1 MPQTATSKQ
10 NRDDPNSLAQAA
22 TDAALSSNWQE
33 AAKINRKIL
42 STQTDD
48 VEALN
53 RLARAYSCLG
63 EIGKAQKTYKKVL
76 GIDPYN
82 IIAHKNLERF
92 SKSATITKGSGL
104 TPAAPLQTNGSTD
117 ISKLFLFE
125 PGKTK
130 IINLLNTAPPAT
142 LALLNP
148 CEELIINPKSHSVT
162 ITDRNGTY
170 LGALPDDLA
179 HKLIAMIGGGNKYEA
194 YVKSV
199 TSKNLTIVIR
209 EVFRAEKFINQPS
222 FQTNITST
230 YTADSEELRF

>member
-1 MPQTATSKQ
+1 MPQTAHSGK
-10 NRDDPNSLAQAA
+10 NLDDPSSLAQAA
-22 TDAALSSNWQE
+22 TDAALSSNWQA
-33 AAKINRKIL
+33 AAKLNQKIL
-42 STQTDD
+42 SRQADD

-76 GIDPYN
+76 AIDPYN

-92 SKSATITKGSGL
+92 GKSATITKGSGL
-104 TPAAPLQTNGSTD
+104 TPAAPLQINGSSD
-117 ISKLFLFE
+117 IAKLFLFE

-130 IINLLNTAPPAT
+130 IISLLNTPPPAT

-148 CEELIINPKSHSVT
+148 CEELTINSKSHSVT
-162 ITDRNGTY
+162 ITNRNGIY

-230 YTADSEELRF
+230 YTADGEELSF